1 MDCQRKGDFLES
13 LPEETDRTFIRTDV
27 RVDARMT
34 AFGSR

>member
-13 LPEETDRTFIRTDV
+13 PPEETDRASIRIDLC
-27 RVDARMT
+27 VDACVT